1 MLFKLS
7 RSKTLSILWPLF
19 VFFLAFGSLFNN
31 LGKIISL
38 SNLFTVIRLLIL
50 IFIFFVTEKKVLKNK
65 LLPFFYLTT
74 TTFIIFYLTI
84 SIFQG
89 KLGFGLYFI
98 RIYIEVF
105 LVFYLAQ
112 YLKHYLDLNKF
123 IRTLLIIGTLS
134 SFVSVFSLY
143 LFYSKSN
150 LLNLFHAS
158 EEINYN
164 WFLGIGKYIY
174 RAGFP
179 IGGPNQL
186 GLFYSTLIILT
197 INYTNISKKKT
208 IFFLSIFFIG
218 LISTFSKSAFL
229 VLIIYISLVNL
240 LKFYSMIKFIIILA
254 ITMIILVE
262 LDREFLEGRFMEY
275 VENLFNN
282 EDVSTDGHYESIKNA
297 LNNFKDY
304 FFIGYEK
311 GTVGP
316 RGKLF
321 TDNYKN
327 VESSFFI
334 ILYDMGLLVA
344 FIYLN
349 SLISLLISSFF
360 NKKQLFFLIA
370 IFPMYFFLPIIH
382 NIEITSF
389 VFLIYIILGH
399 NKGSLLQFTNES
411 KKKNNL
417 NYLRD
422 I

>member
-1 MLFKLS
+1 MSVKFILS
-7 RSKTLSILWPLF
+7 RSKLLNQLWPLF
-19 VFFLAFGSLFNN
+19 VFFLIFGALLNN

-38 SNLFTVIRLLIL
+38 PNLFTFIRVSILIL
-50 IFIFFVTEKKVLKNK
+50 IFFVTKKKVLDSKVIS
-65 LLPFFYLTT
+65 FFYLTVT
-74 TTFIIFYLTI
+74 MFIVFYLLI

-89 KLGFGLYFI
+89 KLGHGLYFI

-112 YLKHYLDLNKF
+112 YLKYYIDLNKF
-123 IRTLLIIGTLS
+123 IRIILIIGALS
-134 SFVSVFSLY
+134 SFVSIFSLY

-158 EEINYN
+158 KEINFN

-197 INYTNISKKKT
+197 INYPNISKSKI
-208 IFFLSIFFIG
+208 IFFLSIFFLG

-229 VLIIYISLVNL
+229 VLIIYLCIVNFR
-240 LKFYSMIKFIIILA
+240 KFYNLIKLIPILV
-254 ITMIILVE
+254 ITMIILVK
-262 LDREFLEGRFMEY
+262 LDGEFIEGRFIEY
-275 VENLFNN
+275 AENLFNN
-282 EDVSTDGHYESIKNA
+282 EDGSTDGHYESIINA
-297 LNNFKDY
+297 VNNFKEY

-316 RGKLF
+316 RGQLF

-344 FIYLN
+344 FVYLN
-349 SLISLLISSFF
+349 SLSFLLISSFS
-360 NKKQLFFLIA
+360 NKNQLFFLIA
-370 IFPMYFFLPIIH
+370 IFPIYFFLPIIH
-382 NIEITSF
+382 SIEITSF
-389 VFLIYIILGH
+389 VFLIYVVLGL
-399 NKGSLLQFTNES
+399 NKGLNLQSINES
-411 KKKNNL
+411 
-417 NYLRD
+417 R
-422 I
+422 